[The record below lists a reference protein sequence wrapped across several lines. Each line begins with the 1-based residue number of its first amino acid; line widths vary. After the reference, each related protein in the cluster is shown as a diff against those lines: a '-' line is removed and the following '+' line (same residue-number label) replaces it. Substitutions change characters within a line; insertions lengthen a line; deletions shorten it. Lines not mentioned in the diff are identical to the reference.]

1 MNVNGKHYR
10 SIWYDY
16 ENNQVKII
24 DQRWLPHDFRI
35 VALTN
40 LNEFAVAIRDMWV
53 RGAPLIGATA
63 AYGVAI
69 SLSDDASNAGL
80 KNTYDTLIETRP
92 TAINLKWA
100 LDRLIGALTPVSEG
114 ERPLKALELA
124 HQVAEEDVGINKKIG
139 EHGLEIVKKI
149 ASQKPAGEPVRM
161 LTHCNA
167 GWPATVDWGTA
178 TSPMYHAH
186 EAGIP
191 IHVWVDETRPRNQGA
206 MTAWELESHGISN
219 TYITDN
225 AGGHLMQKGLV
236 DMVIVGTD
244 RTTAQGDVCNKIGTY
259 LKALAAHDNGVPF
272 YVALPSP
279 TIDWTISDGVADIP
293 IEERASREVTH
304 IFGHHEKNSIEEIR
318 VTSEGVSGGNP
329 AFDVTPNRLVT
340 GLITERGVS
349 DASEKALANMF
360 PDLAGI

>member
-1 MNVNGKHYR
+1 MKVQGTHYR

-16 ENNQVKII
+16 KDCQVKII

-69 SLSDDASNAGL
+69 SLSDDASDSAL
-80 KNTYDTLIETRP
+80 KNTYDTLIKTRP

-100 LDRLIGALTPVSEG
+100 LDRLLGALTPVSED

-149 ASQKPAGEPVRM
+149 ASKKPAGEPVRM

-349 DASEKALANMF
+349 DASEKALAKMF
-360 PDLAGI
+360 PDLAGL

>member
-1 MNVNGKHYR
+1 M
-10 SIWYDY
+10 
-16 ENNQVKII
+16 
-24 DQRWLPHDFRI
+24 
-35 VALTN
+35 
-40 LNEFAVAIRDMWV
+40 
-53 RGAPLIGATA
+53 
-63 AYGVAI
+63 
-69 SLSDDASNAGL
+69 

-100 LDRLIGALTPVSEG
+100 LDRLLRALGQVSQE
-114 ERPLKALELA
+114 ERASKALELA
-124 HQVAEEDVGINKKIG
+124 HLVAEEDVGINKKIG

-149 ASQKPAGEPVRM
+149 ASNKPAGEPVRM

-259 LKALAAHDNGVPF
+259 LKALAAHDNNVPF

-293 IEERASREVTH
+293 IEERAAREVTH

-340 GLITERGVS
+340 GLITERGIS
-349 DASEKALANMF
+349 DASEKALAKMF
-360 PDLAGI
+360 PDLAGF

>member
-1 MNVNGKHYR
+1 MKVQGTHYR

-16 ENNQVKII
+16 NDCQVKII

-40 LNEFAVAIRDMWV
+40 LDEFAVAIRDMWV

-69 SLSDDASNAGL
+69 SLSSDASDSGL

-100 LDRLIGALTPVSEG
+100 LDRLLRALGQVSQE
-114 ERPLKALELA
+114 ERAKKALELA
-124 HQVAEEDVGINKKIG
+124 HLVAEEDVGINKKIG

-149 ASQKPAGEPVRM
+149 ASNKPAGEPVRM

-259 LKALAAHDNGVPF
+259 LKALVAHDNNVPF
-272 YVALPSP
+272 YVALPSS
-279 TIDWTISDGVADIP
+279 TIDWNIKDAKDIP
-293 IEERASREVTH
+293 IEERSSEELSH
-304 IFGHHEKNSIEEIR
+304 I
-318 VTSEGVSGGNP
+318 EGIDENNKIKKVLIYPNKSKAMNL
-329 AFDVTPNRLVT
+329 AFDVTPAKYVT
-340 GLITERGVS
+340 GLITERGIS
-349 DASEKALANMF
+349 DASFEGLKKLFN
-360 PDLAGI
+360 